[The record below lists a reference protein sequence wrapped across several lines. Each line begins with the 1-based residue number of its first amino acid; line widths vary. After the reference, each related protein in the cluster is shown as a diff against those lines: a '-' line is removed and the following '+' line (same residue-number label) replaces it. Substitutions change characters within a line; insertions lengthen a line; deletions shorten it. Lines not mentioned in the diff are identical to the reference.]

1 MRSKIQSVFKQLKTG
16 VLQMLSAN
24 VLNKVISMLS
34 NMVITRLL
42 SQYQFGVWSYAL
54 NIYSYLELITGF
66 GLAEGAYQF
75 SAENHGTDREF
86 SYVKFCLKYG
96 LIIDTFVSGIGILI
110 LSFQT
115 LSIPES
121 KPYAMGICPLLL
133 LTYIMSINMYVLL
146 GENRVSEYANITN
159 VNTILN
165 AVFTCVG
172 ALFGVLGVLVGR
184 YLAVLISLLQ
194 ISIKMRPEIKKVRNS
209 KLISLSASKP
219 IWHYSLYNG
228 ASSALNRVLYILDI
242 TMVGSMVGS
251 AEQVAIYKIGT
262 LIPTALGFIPSSV
275 INAYLPR
282 IIYHRDDSDWLQKNI
297 KKIYFGVGI
306 LNIFICAILYILAPY
321 IIAIVSG
328 EKYIVSVP
336 IFRIL
341 IIGYG
346 ISGTFRT
353 LSTNILAGL
362 RRVTYNL
369 LLSITSGCCD
379 IIFNY
384 FFISKM
390 GTIGAAY
397 ATLGVEIVSSIMG
410 ISYASYIIFN
420 TDKIRRGAD

>member
-1 MRSKIQSVFKQLKTG
+1 MRSKIRSIFEQLKTG

-42 SQYQFGVWSYAL
+42 SQFQFGVWSYAL

-75 SAENHGTDREF
+75 SAENHGTSKEF

-96 LIIDTFVSGIGILI
+96 LIIDTFISGVGILI
-110 LSFQT
+110 LSLQT

-133 LTYIMSINMYVLL
+133 LTYIMNVNMYVLL
-146 GENRVSEYANITN
+146 GENRVPEYASITN
-159 VNTILN
+159 INTVLN
-165 AVFTCVG
+165 AILTCVG
-172 ALFGVLGVLVGR
+172 AIFGVTGILIGR
-184 YLAVLISLLQ
+184 YLAVLVSLIQ
-194 ISIKMRPEIKKVRNS
+194 ISIKMKPEIKKIRS
-209 KLISLSASKP
+209 SEKIKLSDSKP

-242 TMVGSMVGS
+242 TMVGSMIGS

-282 IIYHRDDSDWLQKNI
+282 IIYHRNDSEWLQKNV

-306 LNIFICAILYILAPY
+306 LNIIICSILYVLAPY
-321 IIAIVSG
+321 VITIISG
-328 EKYIVSVP
+328 QKYIVSVP

-379 IIFNY
+379 IAFNY
-384 FFISKM
+384 FFISRI

-410 ISYASYIIFN
+410 ISYAIYIIFFK
-420 TDKIRRGAD
+420 DKAQRGTE